1 MLIYST
7 FSDIEKLNF
16 TFFAK
21 KRDTSLPISLHL
33 LKTIQGSENISKT

>member
-21 KRDTSLPISLHL
+21 KRYESPHISSFI
-33 LKTIQGSENISKT
+33 KNYSRQ